1 MVKLVWAQ
9 AHHKTGSCTIDNLG
23 ESHKKIRFLCYQAT
37 VSAFLHETDGQIIA
51 SDASV
56 GEVLRI
62 PARNTHLRTQSHHRD
77 VKFGE
82 SVRVFLATA
91 THRRALGKK

>member
-1 MVKLVWAQ
+1 MMQLVWAQ
-9 AHHKTGSCTIDNLG
+9 AHHKTGSYTIDNLG

-62 PARNTHLRTQSHHRD
+62 PARNKLDGIRQHRQS
-77 VKFGE
+77 
-82 SVRVFLATA
+82 A
-91 THRRALGKK
+91 